1 MSRRKSLVLT
11 DHELRLMEVLWQRNR
26 ATVAD
31 VVDSLE
37 PPPLAYSTVLTTL
50 RTLEQKGYIAHD
62 EDGRA
67 YVYRPVVARDDAAK
81 SAMRHLLDRFFGSS
95 PGALAVTL
103 LDDTRLTDDDVASI
117 KRMLARSRREPRR

>member
-1 MSRRKSLVLT
+1 MSRKKSLILT
-11 DHELRLMEVLWQRNR
+11 DHELRLMEVLWQRGR

-31 VVDSLE
+31 VVSRLA

-50 RTLEQKGYIAHD
+50 RTLEQKGYIAHE

-67 YVYRPVVARDDAAK
+67 FVYHPLVARDEAAK
-81 SAMRHLLDRFFGSS
+81 SAMHHVLDRFFGNS

-103 LDDTRLTDDDVASI
+103 LDETALTKDDVAKI
-117 KRMLARSRREPRR
+117 ERMLARNRKGSQ

>member
-1 MSRRKSLVLT
+1 MPRKKSLVLT
-11 DHELRLMEVLWQRNR
+11 DHELRLMEVLWHRRR

-31 VVDSLE
+31 VVDALP

-50 RTLEQKGYIAHD
+50 RTLEHKGYIAHE

-67 YVYRPVVARDDAAK
+67 YVYRPLVARDQAAR
-81 SAMRHLLDRFFGSS
+81 SAMNHVLDRFFGNS

-103 LDDTRLTDDDVASI
+103 LDDSRLSDDDVATI
-117 KRMLARSRREPRR
+117 KRMLARSRRTPR

>member
-1 MSRRKSLVLT
+1 VSRKKSLILT
-11 DHELRLMEVLWQRNR
+11 DHELRLMEVLWRSGS

-31 VVDSLE
+31 VVDVLP

-50 RTLEQKGYIAHD
+50 RTLEQKGYITHK
-62 EDGRA
+62 EDGRT
-67 YVYRPVVARDDAAK
+67 YVYRPLVARDEAAK

-103 LDDTRLTDDDVASI
+103 LDDTRLSDDDIAKI
-117 KRMLARSRREPRR
+117 KRMLARNRKGSQ

>member
-1 MSRRKSLVLT
+1 MSRKKSLILT
-11 DHELRLMEVLWQRNR
+11 DHELRLMEVLWKRGR

-31 VVDSLE
+31 VVESLA

-50 RTLEQKGYIAHD
+50 RTLEQKGYVAHE

-67 YVYRPVVARDDAAK
+67 YVYRTLVARDAAAK
-81 SAMRHLLDRFFGSS
+81 SAMHHLLDRFFGNS

-103 LDDTRLTDDDVASI
+103 LDDTRLSDDDIAKL
-117 KRMLARSRREPRR
+117 KRMLARNRKGSQ